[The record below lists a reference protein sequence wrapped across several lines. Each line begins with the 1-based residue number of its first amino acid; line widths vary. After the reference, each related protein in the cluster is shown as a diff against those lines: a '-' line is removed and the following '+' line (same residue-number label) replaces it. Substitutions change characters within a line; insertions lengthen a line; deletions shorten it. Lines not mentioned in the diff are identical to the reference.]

1 MSDQMWKI
9 MKSMY
14 SHKEL
19 RKEDERA
26 IQSVVTLLTL
36 NMGFAPDRRIQ
47 KAFFL
52 AEVWSIEERLTRL
65 TRADFASWTH
75 GPWSLQVKV
84 AEEDLQW
91 EGILRPKQDVPKK
104 YKDAEFLEI
113 VKIPKSFLSLKEED
127 EKFIKSFADQ
137 IRFIDSEKLTQL
149 AKTTKPYLSTKDKE
163 IIDLDGY
170 LKEMKEKQIRFQDS
184 DRVAR
189 FIGEAE
195 AESWDWG

>member
-1 MSDQMWKI
+1 MSDKMWKI

>member
-1 MSDQMWKI
+1 
-9 MKSMY
+9 MY

-195 AESWDWG
+195 AES

>member
-1 MSDQMWKI
+1 M
-9 MKSMY
+9 
-14 SHKEL
+14 
-19 RKEDERA
+19 
-26 IQSVVTLLTL
+26 
-36 NMGFAPDRRIQ
+36 
-47 KAFFL
+47 
-52 AEVWSIEERLTRL
+52 
-65 TRADFASWTH
+65 
-75 GPWSLQVKV
+75 
-84 AEEDLQW
+84 
-91 EGILRPKQDVPKK
+91 RPKQDVPKK

-195 AESWDWG
+195 AES